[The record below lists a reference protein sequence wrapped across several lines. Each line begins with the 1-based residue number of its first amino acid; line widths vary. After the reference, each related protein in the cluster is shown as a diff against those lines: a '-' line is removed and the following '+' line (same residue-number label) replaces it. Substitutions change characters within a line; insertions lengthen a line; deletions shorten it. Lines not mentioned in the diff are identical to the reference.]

1 MNILVFD
8 SENYDN
14 DIYDIVQSY
23 IGNIKFEKINNESLF
38 FQKYNLGTYKLLIID
53 VTSEEGE
60 IIFNTITN
68 NNEKQKIIVLSK
80 SVNYDSNLSC
90 EQCAFKFNR
99 KLLLKPVKASE
110 LINYIQNY
118 ENLGCK
124 YSAHTN
130 DIFEILDDIMQQFVF
145 YKYDSQKNKIKKKNQ
160 NTKNIKELITI
171 TEILNIH
178 NVAYSIDN
186 EDDINLSK

>member
-110 LINYIQNY
+110 LISYIQNY
-118 ENLGCK
+118 EQLGCK